1 MNEYVICNMHAS
13 EGSVTYDS
21 KEEKNLHLEVADLF
35 R

>member
-1 MNEYVICNMHAS
+1 MNEYVLCNMHAS

-21 KEEKNLHLEVADLF
+21 KEEKQSSIL

>member
-21 KEEKNLHLEVADLF
+21 KEEKTIFNL